1 MNDAMTTLL
10 FLFALQLWP
19 TAPRSAIE
27 RRLETWPGDYV
38 AAAKA

>member
-1 MNDAMTTLL
+1 MHDAMTTLL

-19 TAPRSAIE
+19 ASPRSALE
-27 RRLETWPGDYV
+27 RRLETWPADYV